1 MKLLGTPCILKSWG
15 LPREFSENSRVLG
28 EKIVYFKER
37 ECGLWLELVGNKNSD
52 IIYLKE
58 RECGPIVKR

>member
-1 MKLLGTPCILKSWG
+1 MKLWGILCILKSLG

-37 ECGLWLELVGNKNSD
+37 ECGLWLELVGNKSEIILFGGEKVWGNS
-52 IIYLKE
+52 
-58 RECGPIVKR
+58 